1 MAETLSTVSLIA
13 FIVAGLSFVSAV
25 VLFFVFGIP
34 SVIGDLS
41 GRTARKSIKRMRLSN
56 ENSGNKSFRP
66 SETNASRGKLTATMQ
81 HDVKKSKINA
91 KKESKQNAVS
101 PKQSNSKTS
110 SDEMVETGLLES
122 ANLQSFSEATEL
134 LTESVTE
141 SALLEKGVKRVEDAQ
156 KKTLT
161 MLDDVMMIHTDEVI

>member
-13 FIVAGLSFVSAV
+13 FIVAGVCFVIAV

-41 GRTARKSIKRMRLSN
+41 GRTARKSIKRMRISN

-81 HDVKKSKINA
+81 HDVKKGKTNT
-91 KKESKQNAVS
+91 KKEIKQSTVS
-101 PKQSNSKTS
+101 PNQGESKTS
-110 SDEMVETGLLES
+110 VDEMVETGLLDN
-122 ANLQSFSEATEL
+122 ANSQKFSDATEL
-134 LTESVTE
+134 LSGTPVEGSFEENGT
-141 SALLEKGVKRVEDAQ
+141 KRVDAAQ

-161 MLDDVMMIHTDEVI
+161 MIEDVMMIHTDEVI